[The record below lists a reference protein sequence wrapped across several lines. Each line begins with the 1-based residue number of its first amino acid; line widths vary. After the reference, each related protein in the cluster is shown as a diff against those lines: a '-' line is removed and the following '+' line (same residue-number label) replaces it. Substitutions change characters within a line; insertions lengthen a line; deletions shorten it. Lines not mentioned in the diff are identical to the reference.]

1 MESIRCDDKKKED
14 EVKCKAKGR
23 EFLASFCSPDEDESD
38 QDYHTKTTG
47 EILPFSTYTS
57 PILKVSPRDKL
68 NALRSPDRNQGYS
81 LVRPRRMA
89 QTVYRTSKLATQLTR
104 TQSMLSPVATKLM
117 RLKHK
122 NDRTP
127 NTLLRIERHRQNER
141 VRHHSLNK
149 SMMNVCNK
157 VPGIGNFLKE
167 TKVVMMQRIIAY
179 ICYLENTLQSVCDN
193 LGLRIS
199 QLRLPTNLLTE
210 QWQPNADRSK
220 AKASTV
226 GCSKPSRLRVNLK
239 ESIGSCMRPYRTR
252 NKLLKRLEPVAK
264 RHLKVSSPTIDSTTD
279 NTTLE
284 LNQNLSDTCSFELP
298 QVKEEPVDCHSSSGT
313 MDFQRIEKPYGDD
326 MDVFLDHNACAAP
339 SSIEDTPAYFTED
352 FLPTSTTLD
361 NFPDAFELMSSPLG
375 ARSKYVLLSPKLRAM
390 DSLTDFGIRSDKKD
404 FVEQWE
410 NIHEMRTISPECVLP
425 TTPSPHVHSMLH
437 DSCGFRTFH
446 QVTPYQSSNDDILR
460 TPDKSTLKLKNKR
473 KQYTPHRSPFHNLTN
488 FSSQSTMASTDSEED
503 QPLSVVLPKHKKPKS
518 HLPLVRPS
526 KIDEDFVSYVPYIWK
541 FHNTAI
547 TRRQKAEAA
556 RLEAQLFSSSSSD
569 IRQADQRHDKHLAV
583 TRPNKI
589 DHRKTTWMNGFMMF
603 SRLNRRTFIDANPGI
618 HTSHISKMMGHAW
631 RNMSP
636 QEQQPYKEKAKDYA
650 RHMQPCDGKV
660 PLQDDVPRT
669 PVVSS
674 SGLNV
679 SLNNSDADEEKVSC
693 SILE

>member
-1 MESIRCDDKKKED
+1 MESIKCDIKEKD
-14 EVKCKAKGR
+14 AVKFKVKGR
-23 EFLASFCSPDEDESD
+23 EFPSFYSPTDEEESD
-38 QDYHTKTTG
+38 QDNHTKNNETV
-47 EILPFSTYTS
+47 LPFSAYTS
-57 PILKVSPRDKL
+57 PVVNVSPVNNKPHVL
-68 NALRSPDRNQGYS
+68 KSPERSQGYS
-81 LVRPRRMA
+81 LVRPRRMVPA
-89 QTVYRTSKLATQLTR
+89 MYRTGKLTTQLNR
-104 TQSMLSPVATKLM
+104 TQNMLSPVTTKLM
-117 RLKHK
+117 RLKQK

-141 VRHHSLNK
+141 VRHHTLNK

-193 LGLRIS
+193 LGFRIS

-220 AKASTV
+220 AKVSTS
-226 GCSKPSRLRVNLK
+226 GFSKGSRLKVNLK
-239 ESIGSCMRPYRTR
+239 ESIGSCVRPYRTR
-252 NKLLKRLEPVAK
+252 NKLLKRLEPIAK

-279 NTTLE
+279 NAALE
-284 LNQNLSDTCSFELP
+284 IKQNLLESSDFELP
-298 QVKEEPVDCHSSSGT
+298 QVKEEPVDYNSSSGT
-313 MDFQRIEKPYGDD
+313 MDFQCIQKPYGDD
-326 MDVFLDHNACAAP
+326 MDVFLDHNACTAP
-339 SSIEDTPAYFTED
+339 STMEDTPSYFTED

-361 NFPDAFELMSSPLG
+361 NFPDAFDLMSSPLG
-375 ARSKYVLLSPKLRAM
+375 ARSKYLLLSPKVRAM

-425 TTPSPHVHSMLH
+425 TTPSPRVHSTLH
-437 DSCGFRTFH
+437 DSFGFRTFH
-446 QVTPYQSSNDDILR
+446 QVTPYLSPDAEILR

-488 FSSQSTMASTDSEED
+488 FGSQSTMASTDSDED
-503 QPLSVVLPKHKKPKS
+503 QPL
-518 HLPLVRPS
+518 PLVIPRHRKPRTRPPMIRPS

-556 RLEAQLFSSSSSD
+556 RLEAQLFSSTSD
-569 IRQADQRHDKHLAV
+569 TCQTDQTHDEHLAMN
-583 TRPNKI
+583 RPIKI

-636 QEQQPYKEKAKDYA
+636 QEQQPYKDQAKDYA
-650 RHMQPCDGKV
+650 RRMQPGDSGV
-660 PLQDDVPRT
+660 PSQDNISPT
-669 PVVSS
+669 PIVSS
-674 SGLNV
+674 SGLNA
-679 SLNNSDADEEKVSC
+679 SLGNSDADSVKIPC
-693 SILE
+693 SITD

>member
-1 MESIRCDDKKKED
+1 MVPAMYRSNK
-14 EVKCKAKGR
+14 
-23 EFLASFCSPDEDESD
+23 L
-38 QDYHTKTTG
+38 
-47 EILPFSTYTS
+47 TS
-57 PILKVSPRDKL
+57 QL
-68 NALRSPDRNQGYS
+68 N
-81 LVRPRRMA
+81 
-89 QTVYRTSKLATQLTR
+89 RTPNII
-104 TQSMLSPVATKLM
+104 SPVTNKLM
-117 RLKHK
+117 RIKQK

-141 VRHHSLNK
+141 VRHHTLNK

-193 LGLRIS
+193 LGFRIS
-199 QLRLPTNLLTE
+199 QLRLPTNLLTD

-220 AKASTV
+220 AKVSTGGLTKTNRLKAS
-226 GCSKPSRLRVNLK
+226 LK
-239 ESIGSCMRPYRTR
+239 ESISTCTRPYRTR
-252 NKLLKRLEPVAK
+252 NKLLKRLDPIVK

-279 NTTLE
+279 NAALE
-284 LNQNLSDTCSFELP
+284 ITQNIESSDLEP
-298 QVKEEPVDCHSSSGT
+298 PKVKEEPIECNSFSSA
-313 MDFQRIEKPYGDD
+313 MDFHCIQKPYGDN
-326 MDVFLDHNACAAP
+326 MDVFLDNNACTAP
-339 SSIEDTPAYFTED
+339 SSMEDTPAYFPED
-352 FLPTSTTLD
+352 ILPTSTTLD

-375 ARSKYVLLSPKLRAM
+375 ARSKYVLLSPKVRAM
-390 DSLTDFGIRSDKKD
+390 ESLTDFGIRSDKKD

-410 NIHEMRTISPECVLP
+410 NAHEMRTISPECVLP
-425 TTPSPHVHSMLH
+425 TTPSPRVHSTLH
-437 DSCGFRTFH
+437 DSFGFRTFH
-446 QVTPYQSSNDDILR
+446 QVTPYQSQEADILR

-488 FSSQSTMASTDSEED
+488 FGSQSTMESTDSDED
-503 QPLSVVLPKHKKPKS
+503 QPMPLVIPKHKKPRVR
-518 HLPLVRPS
+518 PPMVRPS

-556 RLEAQLFSSSSSD
+556 KIEAQLYSSPADTS
-569 IRQADQRHDKHLAV
+569 QADQTNDQHLAMNQ
-583 TRPNKI
+583 PIKI

-636 QEQQPYKEKAKDYA
+636 HEQQPYKDKAKDYA
-650 RHMQPCDGKV
+650 RRIQPGEGTS
-660 PLQDDVPRT
+660 QDNIST
-669 PVVSS
+669 APVVSS
-674 SGLNV
+674 SGLGV
-679 SLNNSDADEEKVSC
+679 SISNTEADLPC
-693 SILE
+693 SITN